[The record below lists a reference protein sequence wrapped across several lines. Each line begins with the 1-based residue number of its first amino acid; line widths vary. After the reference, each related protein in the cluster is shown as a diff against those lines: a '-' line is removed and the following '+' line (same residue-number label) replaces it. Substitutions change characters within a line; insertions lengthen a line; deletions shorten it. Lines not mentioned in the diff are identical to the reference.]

1 MSGEAEAPS
10 TLDLMQAVAANDG
23 YNGCNP
29 NGPDASDASAGV
41 PQPRAGKKKKKA
53 KNKAKKERSAKS
65 DVAHNDDLFRVISN
79 PQKMLDKPRIPG
91 KKDSKKKEKKKRGS
105 SVHSMSSLS
114 DYSSDNEM
122 PSSLGL
128 GSLASQGSMMEGME
142 FQDEGMSPSQADYD
156 SAVGRHQYSRQKRK
170 DELMQE
176 KIEMLTRI
184 SKMSKQGFAATR
196 KWSMRDDIDEIRFEC
211 YRMTRENNSKKAV
224 KNMQHGLITLAT
236 ILEFANNMINPFN
249 LKLQGF
255 SRNMMLTVSD
265 YDDSLEAIHHKWSGR
280 TSIGPELTVLF
291 TFATSA
297 VFHHAGNVSS
307 TNNPP
312 TSREPKPVGGMGLGD
327 MSSML
332 GMLSNLMP
340 KTPAVPSAQPAA
352 GQAQSSPPS
361 TVAEEPKKRRSMR
374 GPSLPN
380 ASMSL
385 P

>member
-1 MSGEAEAPS
+1 MSS
-10 TLDLMQAVAANDG
+10 TLDIMQAVAGDDG
-23 YNGCNP
+23 
-29 NGPDASDASAGV
+29 GV
-41 PQPRAGKKKKKA
+41 PYDLGPGDVSPPASCVAPCKSTKKKHKTKSKTKKKTRVKDDEADDDELFRMISNPEKMLPNPRKTSRGGDKKKKK
-53 KNKAKKERSAKS
+53 
-65 DVAHNDDLFRVISN
+65 
-79 PQKMLDKPRIPG
+79 
-91 KKDSKKKEKKKRGS
+91 KRTS
-105 SVHSMSSLS
+105 SVHSMSSFS
-114 DYSSDNEM
+114 DYSSDNHI

-128 GSLASQGSMMEGME
+128 GSFASGGSVMGGMGYHGEE
-142 FQDEGMSPSQADYD
+142 FVGSQADCESTD
-156 SAVGRHQYSRQKRK
+156 ERQQIGSKKRK
-170 DELMQE
+170 EDIMQE

-184 SKMSKQGFAATR
+184 SKMSKQGFATTK
-196 KWSMRDDIDEIRFEC
+196 KWGMRDDIDEIRFEC

-224 KNMQHGLITLAT
+224 KNMQHGLITMAT

-280 TSIGPELTVLF
+280 TTIGPELTVLF

-307 TNNPP
+307 NSAPP
-312 TSREPKPVGGMGLGD
+312 TSRQQEAPKPSGGMGLGD

-332 GMLSNLMP
+332 GMFSNLMP
-340 KTPAVPSAQPAA
+340 KS
-352 GQAQSSPPS
+352 GGGGKSPP
-361 TVAEEPKKRRSMR
+361 EPEQATAPVVVPTKRRPMK
-374 GPSLPN
+374 GPSLPS

>member
-1 MSGEAEAPS
+1 MSGEAEVPS
-10 TLDLMQAVAANDG
+10 TLDIMQAVTTNDG
-23 YNGCNP
+23 YDP
-29 NGPDASDASAGV
+29 NALDASDASAAV
-41 PQPRAGKKKKKA
+41 PNAKPGKKKKKA
-53 KNKAKKERSAKS
+53 KNKANKKRSAKS
-65 DVAHNDDLFRVISN
+65 DVADADDLFRVISN
-79 PQKMLDKPRIPG
+79 PAKMLDKPRTPVNN
-91 KKDSKKKEKKKRGS
+91 STKKKQNKKRGS
-105 SVHSMSSLS
+105 SVHSMSSFS

-128 GSLASQGSMMEGME
+128 GSMASEGSIVQGMGFE
-142 FQDEGMSPSQADYD
+142 DEHMSQADYD
-156 SAVGRHQYSRQKRK
+156 SSGGRHQYSRQKRK
-170 DELMQE
+170 GDIMQE

-312 TSREPKPVGGMGLGD
+312 TSREPKPAGGMGLGD

-340 KTPAVPSAQPAA
+340 KAPSAQAA
-352 GQAQSSPPS
+352 PVQPQTKAQGI
-361 TVAEEPKKRRSMR
+361 VAKEATKRRPMR
-374 GPSLPN
+374 GPSLPS